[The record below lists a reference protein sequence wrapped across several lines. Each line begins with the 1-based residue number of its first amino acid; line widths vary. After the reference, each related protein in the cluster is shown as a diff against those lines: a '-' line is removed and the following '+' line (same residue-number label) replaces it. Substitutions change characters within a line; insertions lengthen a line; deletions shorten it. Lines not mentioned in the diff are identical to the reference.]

1 MVDIIKSKE
10 IIITETN
17 KILDNYT
24 DNNTKHIEIVNGL
37 YNEINNL
44 NEYNKKLVQEISL
57 KDKAIHTNELKMK
70 DYESMINTIQD
81 EAMKE
86 ITEKER
92 FDMLKKQDKE
102 IYDRN
107 IEIKVLQ
114 KKIITLK
121 KSNKDKCVSNEMLV
135 QSWVNGREGKNI
147 PYLNWG
153 ISEPLPNDIYYHPDD
168 EKIKIAI
175 ESYSKHLKK
184 EVSLDELNSTSA
196 GICGWYLEGIRKN
209 KGSYG
214 IHNPIT
220 INKDTEDN
228 SINSSE
234 KKDVDSQEEEGEIN
248 VIDTLNTDSETGE
261 KDPNLIYIDDVK
273 VETEVINASEEEV
286 ETEVIDASEEKDNNE
301 DTEDISEEEDDEMLV
316 DIITHYKK
324 EYYIIIGEEP
334 QYIYVI
340 DDGEL
345 GEKVGEMVKGKKH
358 FYKSSKK

>member
-1 MVDIIKSKE
+1 
-10 IIITETN
+10 
-17 KILDNYT
+17 
-24 DNNTKHIEIVNGL
+24 
-37 YNEINNL
+37 
-44 NEYNKKLVQEISL
+44 
-57 KDKAIHTNELKMK
+57 
-70 DYESMINTIQD
+70 
-81 EAMKE
+81 
-86 ITEKER
+86 
-92 FDMLKKQDKE
+92 KE

-196 GICGWYLEGIRKN
+196 GIYGWYLEGIRKN

-286 ETEVIDASEEKDNNE
+286 ETEVIDAS
-301 DTEDISEEEDDEMLV
+301 
-316 DIITHYKK
+316 
-324 EYYIIIGEEP
+324 
-334 QYIYVI
+334 
-340 DDGEL
+340 
-345 GEKVGEMVKGKKH
+345 
-358 FYKSSKK
+358 

>member
-37 YNEINNL
+37 YNEINKL

-184 EVSLDELNSTSA
+184 EVSLDELN
-196 GICGWYLEGIRKN
+196 
-209 KGSYG
+209 
-214 IHNPIT
+214 
-220 INKDTEDN
+220 
-228 SINSSE
+228 
-234 KKDVDSQEEEGEIN
+234 
-248 VIDTLNTDSETGE
+248 
-261 KDPNLIYIDDVK
+261 
-273 VETEVINASEEEV
+273 
-286 ETEVIDASEEKDNNE
+286 
-301 DTEDISEEEDDEMLV
+301 
-316 DIITHYKK
+316 
-324 EYYIIIGEEP
+324 
-334 QYIYVI
+334 
-340 DDGEL
+340 
-345 GEKVGEMVKGKKH
+345 
-358 FYKSSKK
+358 

>member
-175 ESYSKHLKK
+175 AATPLF
-184 EVSLDELNSTSA
+184 
-196 GICGWYLEGIRKN
+196 
-209 KGSYG
+209 
-214 IHNPIT
+214 
-220 INKDTEDN
+220 IN
-228 SINSSE
+228 
-234 KKDVDSQEEEGEIN
+234 
-248 VIDTLNTDSETGE
+248 
-261 KDPNLIYIDDVK
+261 
-273 VETEVINASEEEV
+273 
-286 ETEVIDASEEKDNNE
+286 
-301 DTEDISEEEDDEMLV
+301 
-316 DIITHYKK
+316 
-324 EYYIIIGEEP
+324 
-334 QYIYVI
+334 
-340 DDGEL
+340 DDGPPL
-345 GEKVGEMVKGKKH
+345 TKVAR
-358 FYKSSKK
+358 

>member
-175 ESYSKHLKK
+175 ESYSKHF
-184 EVSLDELNSTSA
+184 
-196 GICGWYLEGIRKN
+196 
-209 KGSYG
+209 
-214 IHNPIT
+214 H
-220 INKDTEDN
+220 
-228 SINSSE
+228 
-234 KKDVDSQEEEGEIN
+234 
-248 VIDTLNTDSETGE
+248 
-261 KDPNLIYIDDVK
+261 
-273 VETEVINASEEEV
+273 
-286 ETEVIDASEEKDNNE
+286 
-301 DTEDISEEEDDEMLV
+301 
-316 DIITHYKK
+316 
-324 EYYIIIGEEP
+324 
-334 QYIYVI
+334 
-340 DDGEL
+340 
-345 GEKVGEMVKGKKH
+345 
-358 FYKSSKK
+358 